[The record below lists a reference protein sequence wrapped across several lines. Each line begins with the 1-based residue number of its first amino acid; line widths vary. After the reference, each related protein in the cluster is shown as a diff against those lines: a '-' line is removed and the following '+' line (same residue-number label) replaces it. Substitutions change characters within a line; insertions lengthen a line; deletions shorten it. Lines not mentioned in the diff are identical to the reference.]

1 MVDLK
6 TMETV
11 TGAGT
16 YPAGSGTD
24 SVTGTGTAPGQRSS
38 RPAVLMGAQYV
49 RSVTFRVV
57 DSIMLHTRPPVRP
70 NTSLTLDVNARQVG
84 ENLPDFEV
92 DLGMRCHGM
101 ADAPADG
108 SQPPTL
114 FEADIIYSGLFSLR
128 NVTAETFEPLLL
140 IEAPRMLFPA
150 ARNYLADLTR
160 EAGFLPVI
168 LQQFDFEALWMSQ
181 QAQKKAG

>member
-1 MVDLK
+1 MVDVK

-11 TGAGT
+11 TGAAAHSGGT
-16 YPAGSGTD
+16 GADSLSGT
-24 SVTGTGTAPGQRSS
+24 GQQPA
-38 RPAVLMGAQYV
+38 RPTVIMGAQYV

-57 DSIMLHTRPPVRP
+57 DSVMLHTRPPMRP

-84 ENLPDFEV
+84 ENQPDFEV

-108 SQPPTL
+108 SQPSTL
-114 FEADIIYSGLFSLR
+114 FEADIIYSGLFTLR
-128 NVTAETFEPLLL
+128 NVTAEAFEPLLL
-140 IEAPRMLFPA
+140 VEAPRMIFPA

-168 LQQFDFEALWMSQ
+168 LQQFGFEALWLSRRT
-181 QAQKKAG
+181 QKNGV

>member
-1 MVDLK
+1 
-6 TMETV
+6 
-11 TGAGT
+11 
-16 YPAGSGTD
+16 
-24 SVTGTGTAPGQRSS
+24 
-38 RPAVLMGAQYV
+38 MGAQYV

-57 DSIMLHTRPPVRP
+57 DSVMLHTRPPIRP
-70 NTSLTLDVNARQVG
+70 NTSLILDVNARQIT
-84 ENLPDFEV
+84 ENQPDFEV
-92 DLGMRCHGM
+92 DLGMKCHGV
-101 ADAPADG
+101 ADTPADG

-140 IEAPRMLFPA
+140 VEAPRMIFPA

-168 LQQFDFEALWMSQ
+168 LQQFDFDALWHSRR
-181 QAQKKAG
+181 QKKNPE